1 MSYCERR
8 IKTRRIYNSNYK
20 VFVIPG
26 FFTVMLYST
35 TEQFIRVG
43 QFDVINRFLRNTV
56 LNVFIVES
64 RIWNSSSSA

>member
-8 IKTRRIYNSNYK
+8 IKTRRINNSNYK

-26 FFTVMLYST
+26 FLLLCFTQ

-43 QFDVINRFLRNTV
+43 QFDVINRFLRNTG
-56 LNVFIVES
+56 LNVLIAEF